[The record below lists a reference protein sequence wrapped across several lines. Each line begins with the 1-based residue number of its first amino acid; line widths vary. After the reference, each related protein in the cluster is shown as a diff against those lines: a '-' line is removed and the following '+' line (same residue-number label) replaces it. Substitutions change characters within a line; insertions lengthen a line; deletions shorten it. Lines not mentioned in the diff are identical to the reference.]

1 MKKLLRRSLRT
12 IVSFV
17 PSTSLLLLRN
27 LKDAPLLI
35 SGRPHEQDF
44 FLLKHLDGKPSV
56 VLDVGANR
64 GQSIR
69 SLRLVLDRPS
79 IHAFEPNTMLAA
91 ELRRRYRDGGV
102 TVHDFGL
109 SSADGTASIFL
120 PRYGHTVYDTR
131 ASLSEANA
139 LAFLRRES
147 FLFFAPQRASV
158 VRSSVA
164 LRRLDDLGLAPAIV
178 KIDVEGLDD
187 KVIQGGLETLRHH
200 QPACLIESPQ
210 PESIA
215 LLKDLGYAAYGY
227 AHGRATHN
235 KLDGL
240 NVFFLMPQHVARLIA
255 EGVAVD

>member
-12 IVSFV
+12 IVSFI
-17 PSTSLLLLRN
+17 PSASLLLLRN

-35 SGRPHEQDF
+35 FGRPHEQDF
-44 FLLKHLDGKPSV
+44 LLLKHLDGKPSV
-56 VLDVGANR
+56 VIDVGANR

-69 SLRLVLDRPS
+69 SLQLVLDRPT
-79 IHAFEPNTMLAA
+79 IHAFEPNTMLSA
-91 ELRRRYRDGGV
+91 ELSRRYRDGSV

-139 LAFLRRES
+139 HAFLRQGS
-147 FLFFAPQRASV
+147 FLFFTPHRASV
-158 VRSSVA
+158 IRSSVA
-164 LRRLDDLGLAPAIV
+164 LKRLDDLGLAPSIV

-200 QPACLIESPQ
+200 QPVCLIEQPQ
-210 PESIA
+210 PQTVS
-215 LLKDLGYAAYGY
+215 LLEGLGYAAYGY
-227 AHGRATHN
+227 AHGRVTRN

-240 NVFFLMPQHVARLIA
+240 NVFFLMPQHIARLIA
-255 EGVAVD
+255 EGLAVD